1 MAMNRHHQPHSP
13 DFFAVLLFLVAIG
26 FGVTLA
32 VQLATGVSD
41 QVVETEMVRQL
52 PNAG

>member
-1 MAMNRHHQPHSP
+1 MAMNRYSNPYVP
-13 DFFAVLLFLVAIG
+13 DFFAVLLIVVAIG

-32 VQLATGVSD
+32 VQLSAGATD
-41 QVVETEMVRQL
+41 QVVETETVRQL